1 MTIYTKGTFK
11 IVENPA
17 IVEKFLLTEQSA
29 IVRFYCTSLC
39 SALLDNTVLTALSG
53 RSNKIYYHLKLPC
66 TVLDPPKVLLLRVS
80 CGKTLA
86 KVEIISESFHKSEI
100 FFPLKV

>member
-29 IVRFYCTSLC
+29 IVRFYCTCFKLAGYGLSVKLFM
-39 SALLDNTVLTALSG
+39 TATNIFAEMTLQ
-53 RSNKIYYHLKLPC
+53 KICL
-66 TVLDPPKVLLLRVS
+66 
-80 CGKTLA
+80 
-86 KVEIISESFHKSEI
+86 IS
-100 FFPLKV
+100 

>member
-29 IVRFYCTSLC
+29 IVRFYCTY
-39 SALLDNTVLTALSG
+39 
-53 RSNKIYYHLKLPC
+53 KISVIKFF
-66 TVLDPPKVLLLRVS
+66 
-80 CGKTLA
+80 
-86 KVEIISESFHKSEI
+86 ISVNRACRLFADFKAEPAQAEPS
-100 FFPLKV
+100 